1 MLSARVWNPSAII
14 RLILCLIACLFC
26 GSLLMAVLHAPG
38 TGRADDL
45 RFYRL
50 TASALGFTAT
60 ALVFVYRPW
69 DYESVVGRLIG
80 YLVCIY
86 GGFFLG
92 FLAQKNTKPLG
103 PSVSQMVVAGLSL
116 QGAALVLIAHFL
128 REQKLG
134 WRESFGL
141 ANRRRDAVMKGILLA
156 CLFLPLAR
164 LLQWISA
171 EVMIHVPYFQMK
183 PQVQESVQTLQMAE
197 SWGSRVVL
205 AVITILL
212 APLAEEMLF
221 RGILYPAIKQAG
233 LPRLAFWGCSL
244 LFALI
249 HFNLVTFVPLLALA
263 ICLTVLYEKT
273 DNLLAP
279 ITAHACFNCMNF
291 VMLYVSYPP
300 LGLGK

>member
-38 TGRADDL
+38 TGRAEDL

-80 YLVCIY
+80 YLICIY

-103 PSVSQMVVAGLSL
+103 PSVSQMVIAGLSL
-116 QGAALVLIAHFL
+116 QGAALILIPHFL
-128 REQKLG
+128 REQRLSWG
-134 WRESFGL
+134 ESFGL
-141 ANRRRDAVMKGILLA
+141 ANRRRDAVMKGIFVA
-156 CLFLPLAR
+156 CLFLPLGTI
-164 LLQWISA
+164 LQRISA
-171 EVMIHVPYFQMK
+171 EVMIHVPYLQMK

-212 APLAEEMLF
+212 APFAEEMLF

-233 LPRLAFWGCSL
+233 FPRLAFWGCAL
-244 LFALI
+244 LFAFI
-249 HFNLVTFVPLLALA
+249 HFNLVTFVPLFALA

-291 VMLYVSYPP
+291 VMLYVTYP
-300 LGLGK
+300 LGPGK